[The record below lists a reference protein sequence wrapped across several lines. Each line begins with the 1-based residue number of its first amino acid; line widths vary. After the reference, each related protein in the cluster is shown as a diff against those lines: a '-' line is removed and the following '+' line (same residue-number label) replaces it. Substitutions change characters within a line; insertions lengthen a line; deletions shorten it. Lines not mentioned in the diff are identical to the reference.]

1 MNSVFRNIGLTVRD
15 TTRKR
20 QVSYYGVT
28 NIRMSETKDG
38 YVLYTITF
46 THDGKLYNAQI
57 NSKNWDVLV
66 IHHYQ

>member
-28 NIRMSETKDG
+28 NIRMSDTKDG

-46 THDGKLYNAQI
+46 THDGKSYNAQI